1 VTLFLVACQDNS
13 IINTIGFS
21 SEIMRRHPDWLK
33 VHIGGGENFSKVKGL
48 LRDAKLH
55 TICEEA
61 RCPNIAECFG
71 SGTAVFLI
79 LGTIC
84 TRDCHYCGVTHG
96 SPGVLNSNE
105 PHDVAESVKT
115 LGLNYVV
122 VTSVTRDDL
131 PDGGAGVFVQ
141 TIKEIRALNPVVH
154 IEVLI
159 PDFQAMTSALQHVV
173 SAAPDVINHNI
184 EVVEPLFPMIRPQ
197 GDYQRSLSV
206 LRTIKILDPHMM
218 TKSGFMIGLGETKE
232 QIVSTLEDLHFA
244 QVDFLTIGQYLQPT
258 KEHAEIKKYYSPDEF
273 EDFKKKA
280 YHLGFAHVESG
291 PLVRSSYHAAH
302 AFT

>member
-1 VTLFLVACQDNS
+1 
-13 IINTIGFS
+13 
-21 SEIMRRHPDWLK
+21 MRRHPDWLK
-33 VHIGGGENFSKVKGL
+33 VRIGGGENFSKVKGL

-84 TRDCHYCGVTHG
+84 TRSCRYCGVAHG
-96 SPGVLNSNE
+96 APGALNPSE

-115 LGLNYVV
+115 LGLWYVV

-141 TIKEIRALNPVVH
+141 TIKEIRALNPAVH
-154 IEVLI
+154 IELLI

-206 LRTIKILDPHMM
+206 LRTIKTLDPHMM
-218 TKSGFMIGLGETKE
+218 TKSGFMVGLGETKE
-232 QIVSTLEDLHFA
+232 QIVSTLEDLRFA

-273 EDFKKKA
+273 EDLKQIA

-302 AFT
+302 AFG